1 MKEFLDIQRDHVS
14 ILNKVLRATKPG
26 GTVYFSNNYRR
37 FVLEADQ
44 VNASV
49 IKDITA
55 QTMPFDFQQKLIR
68 KCYKITR

>member
-26 GTVYFSNNYRR
+26 GTIYFSNNYRR